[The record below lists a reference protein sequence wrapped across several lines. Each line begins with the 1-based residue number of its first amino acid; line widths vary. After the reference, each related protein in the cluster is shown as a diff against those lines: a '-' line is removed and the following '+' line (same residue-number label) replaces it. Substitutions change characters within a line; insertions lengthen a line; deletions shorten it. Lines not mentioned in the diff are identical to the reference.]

1 MYKNNFTA
9 LQAFREDV
17 TLPPHALVGNEGDR
31 VLLGLRLNLPWTAL
45 GGAREQIKLN
55 WKEKAVTAK
64 HQI

>member
-31 VLLGLRLNLPWTAL
+31 VLLGLLTQPSVDGSR
-45 GGAREQIKLN
+45 GGHGNKLN
-55 WKEKAVTAK
+55 
-64 HQI
+64 